1 MMAMPRGWN
10 RRSKLTWALQW
21 QAGNAHS
28 RSTLSVE
35 PRTRLGGS
43 VWLPVSSR
51 PILWVVD
58 RSPASDPAMDETEP
72 TSVPASTTRDRL
84 AEIIIRLVKGQAP
97 LLAIAML
104 LASAPAILGVSFS
117 IVRGEAVAIGVREIV
132 ALTLVLA
139 LAFLVLFA
147 LMVVLPA
154 LMEWSGFDAGFR
166 DWAGCRRA
174 EKAYW
179 KRLLA
184 LGEAH
189 RAPFHLDQPC
199 KLSPAEEVWV
209 RRARDPQSNQLSLEV
224 LHTRDSGQTWER
236 LSLRLEPVGKV
247 QVHCVP
253 GRMAGHPEDPPP
265 FLGQGRHIVRGSRPV
280 R

>member
-1 MMAMPRGWN
+1 
-10 RRSKLTWALQW
+10 
-21 QAGNAHS
+21 
-28 RSTLSVE
+28 
-35 PRTRLGGS
+35 
-43 VWLPVSSR
+43 
-51 PILWVVD
+51 
-58 RSPASDPAMDETEP
+58 MDETEP

-84 AEIIIRLVKGQAP
+84 AGIIIRLVKGQAP

-166 DWAGCRRA
+166 DWAGRRA

-189 RAPFHLDQPC
+189 RAPFHLDQRC

-236 LSLRLEPVGKV
+236 LSLRLSPWAKFKCIVYQGEWPATLRTRHLSWDKGGISFEVLDLCADNWETWPIVWRATYRPRWKWWTLKV
-247 QVHCVP
+247 IGSPWP
-253 GRMAGHPEDPPP
+253 GTLSGGTGRPPP
-265 FLGQGRHIVRGSRPV
+265 DPSRS
-280 R
+280 RND